1 MGDQH
6 EYITT
11 QLPGKFILWG
21 GPLILF
27 YPSCHF
33 IDATPSPIQ
42 PFLYRPGS
50 EVLHASDLCRII
62 RDNEDARG
70 TENIDRAITG

>member
-33 IDATPSPIQ
+33 IDLALLLIREIYPI
-42 PFLYRPGS
+42 FK
-50 EVLHASDLCRII
+50 
-62 RDNEDARG
+62 
-70 TENIDRAITG
+70 